1 MQCNTPV
8 PDFLQ
13 RTSFCTEELK
23 ANKTRPY
30 FKKTFD
36 CLGEYE
42 HTWQMEFNSSKCHG
56 IRIVPNKQ
64 RNVLTSSY
72 CLHVQTLETASASK
86 YLGITISSD
95 LSWSTHVEDVA
106 ARGSRTVGFQ
116 RRHFRACTPKVKSA
130 TYTTTARPTL
140 QYATATWDPQ
150 KQKDIQL
157 WKRFN
162 AEQPGTRT
170 TTTRTDHQTLIHARK
185 SEVDKSLTW
194 RKSVFEVGQSVLR
207 LLFSG
212 CLECYFSF
220 GGSYDTD

>member
-1 MQCNTPV
+1 MQSNIPV

-13 RTSFCTEELK
+13 TTAFCTQELK
-23 ANKTRPY
+23 ASKTRPY

-86 YLGITISSD
+86 YLGITISSE

-106 ARGSRTVGFQ
+106 ARWNRTVGSL
-116 RRHFRACTPKVKSA
+116 RRDFRECTPKVKSA
-130 TYTTTARPTL
+130 TCTTMVRPTL
-140 QYATATWDPQ
+140 EYA
-150 KQKDIQL
+150 
-157 WKRFN
+157 
-162 AEQPGTRT
+162 
-170 TTTRTDHQTLIHARK
+170 
-185 SEVDKSLTW
+185 
-194 RKSVFEVGQSVLR
+194 
-207 LLFSG
+207 
-212 CLECYFSF
+212 
-220 GGSYDTD
+220 